1 MSSALFSWA
10 ADILSSSMAA
20 MTPKT
25 STSMLVTTLNRYSV
39 KGLSADD
46 LDCVDL
52 TISSCFPDDR
62 RYALLKKGS
71 EWKEGEW
78 LHKQNFLCAFT
89 YPELLAT
96 FEVSY
101 QVIQNDDDTPQRF
114 LELKD
119 RATGQRL
126 IGPIR
131 METEKGRAELANFL
145 SEKSGE
151 ELVCVTS
158 ESGEFQFGNTPAGVE
173 HGDSNARSIHVST
186 YISQPKNKD
195 AQSVD

>member
-1 MSSALFSWA
+1 MSPGLFSWVA
-10 ADILSSSMAA
+10 GILSS
-20 MTPKT
+20 KT
-25 STSMLVTTLNRYSV
+25 STSIQVTTLNRYAV

-46 LDCVDL
+46 LDRVDL
-52 TISSCFPDDR
+52 TTISSSFPDDR
-62 RYALLKKGS
+62 RYALLKKGR
-71 EWKEGEW
+71 EWTEGEW

-89 YPELLAT
+89 HPELLAK
-96 FEVSY
+96 FEASY
-101 QVIQNDDDTPQRF
+101 QVLQSDDDDNDTPQRRL

-126 IGPIR
+126 VGPID
-131 METEKGRAELANFL
+131 MATEMGRAELAKVL
-145 SEKSGE
+145 SEQSGE
-151 ELVCVTS
+151 QVVCVTS